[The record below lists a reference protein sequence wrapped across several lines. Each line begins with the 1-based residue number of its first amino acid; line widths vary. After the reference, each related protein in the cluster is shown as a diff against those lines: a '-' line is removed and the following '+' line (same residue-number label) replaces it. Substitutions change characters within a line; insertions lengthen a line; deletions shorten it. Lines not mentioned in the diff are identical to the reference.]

1 MFKRSD
7 VRLCGYKM
15 KQGLEIRKPNL
26 LEILPHLEEVMADE
40 DTWEGF
46 ADYWDVIV
54 RPDEIIRVATE
65 MDETFINDFCV
76 AIRTKLKMGIKLEQ
90 IVGEFSDR
98 EQNLYDIIKINY
110 LGDTID
116 WLDYKNSWIIEL
128 NREYNRIEVLNLK
141 TDRKIVD
148 IPKAENP
155 VLKKAVKEAISQ
167 DEEALLSKI
176 KMLLG
181 KD

>member
-26 LEILPHLEEVMADE
+26 LEILPHLEEAMADE

-54 RPDEIIRVATE
+54 RPDKIIRVTTE
-65 MDETFINDFCV
+65 MDEVFINDFCV
-76 AIRTKLKMGIKLEQ
+76 ALRTKLGMDVGLEQ
-90 IVGEFSDR
+90 IVAKFSDR

-110 LGDTID
+110 LGEEVD
-116 WLDYKNSWIIEL
+116 WLSYKKSWTVEV
-128 NREYNRIEVLNLK
+128 NREYNRLEVVNLK
-141 TDRKIVD
+141 TDKKVVE
-148 IPKAENP
+148 PKKPGNP
-155 VLKKAVKEAISQ
+155 KLSKAVKEAISEE
-167 DEEALLSKI
+167 DEALISKL
-176 KMLLG
+176 KALLG